1 MSPLPTL
8 NNGFRTFITRD
19 STQDEQSQ
27 KPTDPNGLV
36 LEAWAEGFMIGA
48 LGVFILFNPPI
59 YGWWLSVAAIP
70 LNGSWVLHNV
80 ISWMKLKPFMTPFWS
95 RLFIGTVLLSIP
107 YWITEIYANFA
118 FFHQINNLFLKTRP
132 FEALCRDPWWIITTV
147 ALMYNIKTKYE
158 LTIAQIVRISPRFAV
173 MLGSMFLS
181 VCFIILDVLSVTA
194 AFKSTLPVGINPFWK
209 LAFVFKC
216 LTDAVVLDD
225 FKTALDR
232 LRAFKVSR
240 LGSFAIDANTAQA
253 KEHRQA
259 VMNANGWG
267 DPPTE
272 SQTPLPVS
280 TLPPMPTTP
289 EAERLHPRWSEI
301 KHGHTDH
308 LEHGIQQEW
317 ADLGRA
323 GSRDRDDEENPIQR
337 ARLHDETNKTNSDSH
352 ALRHQVSWQATSS
365 SSDVEL
371 EYAQAV
377 REISAG
383 PSSKRT
389 RDIDR

>member
-8 NNGFRTFITRD
+8 NNALRTFIRRD
-19 STQDEQSQ
+19 SSEDEQSK

-48 LGVFILFNPPI
+48 LGFFILFNPPI

-80 ISWMKLKPFMTPFWS
+80 ISWMKLKPFMSPFWS

-118 FFHQINNLFLKTRP
+118 FFHQINDLFLKTRP

-181 VCFIILDVLSVTA
+181 ICFIILDVLSVTA

-240 LGSFAIDANTAQA
+240 LGSFAIDAHTAQA
-253 KEHRQA
+253 KQHREA

-272 SQTPLPVS
+272 SQTPLPES
-280 TLPPMPTTP
+280 TLPPITP
-289 EAERLHPRWSEI
+289 EADPRWSD
-301 KHGHTDH
+301 KHGHPDH
-308 LEHGIQQEW
+308 LEHGIHQEW
-317 ADLGRA
+317 ADLGRT
-323 GSRDRDDEENPIQR
+323 GSRDRDAEENPTQR
-337 ARLHDETNKTNSDSH
+337 ANLHDEAKTTNGEEP
-352 ALRHQVSWQATSS
+352 ALRRQVSWQATSS

-383 PSSKRT
+383 PSST
-389 RDIDR
+389 RNS